1 MGDQPDPPKSL
12 ADPPSVHG
20 VGNAALG
27 ANRGR
32 THRVAKF
39 SHYEDGTPENKQHR
53 VSALPKQAWLAC
65 SRLIYGYIASST
77 HIATMGDVY
86 NGMN

>member
-20 VGNAALG
+20 VGSATLG

-32 THRVAKF
+32 THRVAKS

-53 VSALPKQAWLAC
+53 VSALPKTSMVGVFTAHL
-65 SRLIYGYIASST
+65 RIYRVKHPYR
-77 HIATMGDVY
+77 Y
-86 NGMN
+86 NG